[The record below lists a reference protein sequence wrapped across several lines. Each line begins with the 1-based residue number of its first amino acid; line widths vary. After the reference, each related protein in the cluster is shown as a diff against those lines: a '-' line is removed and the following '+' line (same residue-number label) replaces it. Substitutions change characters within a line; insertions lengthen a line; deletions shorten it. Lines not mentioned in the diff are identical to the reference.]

1 MSAPQFHLRR
11 AIASDLDAVLALERA
26 TALAPHWPPSTYAE
40 ILQSVA
46 PQRSLFIAEKN
57 NSLAG
62 FAVGLLHAST
72 PDSIAELESV
82 VVSDSYRRAGIGRA
96 LCRAVLDWSRSH
108 GATEAVLEVRAGS
121 AAAIALYA
129 SLGFTLAARR
139 PHYYRDPGDDALLMR
154 MEFNEAAHGSIQ
166 PACSVESSRERIR
179 SIAQRPRCR

>member
-1 MSAPQFHLRR
+1 VSAPQFHLRR

-40 ILQSVA
+40 ILQHIPHQRCLFVA
-46 PQRSLFIAEKN
+46 ESN
-57 NSLAG
+57 GSLAG
-62 FAVGLLHAST
+62 FAVGLLHPGASDRT
-72 PDSIAELESV
+72 AELESV
-82 VVSDSYRRAGIGRA
+82 VVSVNFRRAGIGRA

-108 GATEAVLEVRAGS
+108 GATEAVLEVRASS